1 MGKVNTSPAQYCD
14 ITVAFLLDKMLH
26 MEEIAPSNE
35 DFNKL
40 MENLK
45 GKGMKSILLK
55 YYLSMDPQIRL
66 YYKRIKPSLEV
77 EGRGNSVIN
86 IMPFLGRE
94 EEDEKEGIIK
104 RALRKLLRRESITQ
118 QEENLLTEELLN
130 EGE

>member
-1 MGKVNTSPAQYCD
+1 MGKVNVNPAQWED
-14 ITVAFLLDKMLH
+14 FLVAFLLDKMLH
-26 MEEIAPSNE
+26 MDTIVPSNE

-66 YYKRIKPSLEV
+66 YYKRVKPSLEL
-77 EGRGNSVIN
+77 EGRGNSVVN

-94 EEDEKEGIIK
+94 EEEEKGGIIR

-118 QEENLLTEELLN
+118 EEENLLTEELLN
-130 EGE
+130 EEE